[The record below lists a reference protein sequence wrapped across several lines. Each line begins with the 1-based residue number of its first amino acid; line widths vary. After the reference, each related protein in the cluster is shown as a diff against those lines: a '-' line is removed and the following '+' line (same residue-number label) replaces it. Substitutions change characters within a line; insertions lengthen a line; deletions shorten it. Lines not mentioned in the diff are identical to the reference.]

1 MSLTRG
7 DTERTMVYRKSIL
20 ERDGKYKFLLLTM
33 DDRPF
38 TSLVES
44 AESKSIF
51 DMSRTVIQVF
61 SAKIKNPTEQDYFA
75 KRNRM
80 EQEGWKFCMEA
91 FDELPISVVF

>member
-1 MSLTRG
+1 MF
-7 DTERTMVYRKSIL
+7 YRKSIF
-20 ERDGKYKFLLLTM
+20 ERDGKYKFLLLTI

-44 AESKSIF
+44 AESESIF

-61 SAKIKNPTEQDYFA
+61 SATKVKNPTEQDYLTE
-75 KRNRM
+75 RNLW

-91 FDELPISVVF
+91 FDELPIAVVS